1 MLISFAR
8 TRSPP
13 AEQPEILADGF
24 VLALLICMLICFYR
38 PEPSAATGTGSQW
51 TLASSSSEI
60 TAAILWSGG

>member
-38 PEPSAATGTGSQW
+38 PEPGTGSQW